1 MKGLANDLHLKER
14 PLHWDRKMANGLLGK
29 ENLGEKGFKGHKAK
43 VNRRKDGWEER
54 KRAI

>member
-1 MKGLANDLHLKER
+1 VKGLANDLHLKER